1 MAEKVK
7 DRRVRKS
14 QESFKEAFGEMILK
28 VPYQKITITALAKI
42 ADLNRK
48 TFYSHYDTMEDLLRD
63 IEQDYVDQVQ
73 EKLDALDE
81 DDLAG
86 GILAFYEFLNT
97 DDKVTKTL
105 LYGSDYGD
113 SFKRFVNDVM
123 SRSFF
128 EHFCTNEEYRDMLP
142 GYFDAVTGIFL
153 RWRKKSADEQDS
165 CQSLRKRRQILFW
178 AGFQLLQNSMRMR
191 IPSIPQSSS
200 LQHFSFHWRTQP
212 RF

>member
-48 TFYSHYDTMEDLLRD
+48 TFYSHYDTMEDLLQD

-86 GILAFYEFLNT
+86 G
-97 DDKVTKTL
+97 
-105 LYGSDYGD
+105 G
-113 SFKRFVNDVM
+113 
-123 SRSFF
+123 
-128 EHFCTNEEYRDMLP
+128 
-142 GYFDAVTGIFL
+142 
-153 RWRKKSADEQDS
+153 
-165 CQSLRKRRQILFW
+165 FW
-178 AGFQLLQNSMRMR
+178 LSMNS
-191 IPSIPQSSS
+191 
-200 LQHFSFHWRTQP
+200 
-212 RF
+212 

>member
-48 TFYSHYDTMEDLLRD
+48 TFYSHYDTMEDLLQD

-81 DDLAG
+81 DDLTG
-86 GILAFYEFLNT
+86 GILTFYEFLNT
-97 DDKVTKTL
+97 DDKVKKTL
-105 LYGSDYGD
+105 MYGEDYKD
-113 SFKRFVNDVM
+113 FFRKFVNDVM
-123 SRSFF
+123 TLPFF

-153 RWRKKSADEQDS
+153 RWRKKSADEQEKLPELA
-165 CQSLRKRRQILFW
+165 QKAANIILGGIS
-178 AGFQLLQNSMRMR
+178 AVAE
-191 IPSIPQSSS
+191 
-200 LQHFSFHWRTQP
+200 
-212 RF
+212 